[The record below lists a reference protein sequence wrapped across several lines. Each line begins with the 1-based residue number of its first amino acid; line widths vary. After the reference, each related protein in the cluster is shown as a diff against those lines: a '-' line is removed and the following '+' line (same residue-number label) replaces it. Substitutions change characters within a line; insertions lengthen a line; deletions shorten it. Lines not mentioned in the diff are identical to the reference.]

1 MRPLLRVSIVC
12 GFVLIGCSDDPVD
25 PDPPEVPEPPGAPPA
40 LMRHCDGEL
49 CLALIAENFTMPLQV
64 VSPPGDHRVF
74 VVEQRGRA
82 IVLDETEQRTYIDI
96 SADVLM
102 RYENGLL
109 GMAFH
114 PAFASNGR
122 FYLHYTDAGADNIV
136 EEFIVDPAADVAQS
150 PVRRVLLR
158 VVHEDTTNN
167 HKAGHLAFGPDGYLW
182 ISVGDGMVPSM
193 ARRTTDLRGSIL
205 RIDVDAG
212 QPYGVPAD
220 NPFVGDGTS
229 MPEIYYY
236 GLRNPWRFSIDAQ
249 SGLAFIAD
257 VGTNQYEE
265 INVVPYDESGHHFGW
280 PIREGPD
287 CAFSETCE
295 SDGLTPPSAYFSH
308 SDVPRVCALIGGAVY
323 RGDAVPALRDRY
335 VFADACAGLRTAAFD
350 AAGEISDLSEWMF
363 AEVPGVGAMDI
374 VSVGQ
379 GGDGAVYLA
388 MHARGEVYRIE
399 AP

>member
-64 VSPPGDHRVF
+64 VSPPGDHLVF
-74 VVEQRGRA
+74 VVEQRVRA
-82 IVLDETEQRTYIDI
+82 IVLDESEQRTCSDI
-96 SADVLM
+96 WVDVVM
-102 RYENGLL
+102 
-109 GMAFH
+109 
-114 PAFASNGR
+114 
-122 FYLHYTDAGADNIV
+122 HYVDAGADNFV
-136 EEFIVDPAADVAQS
+136 DEFIVDPTADVAQS

-265 INVVPYDESGHHFGW
+265 INVVPYDEGGHHFGW

-287 CAFSETCE
+287 CAFSET
-295 SDGLTPPSAYFSH
+295 
-308 SDVPRVCALIGGAVY
+308 
-323 RGDAVPALRDRY
+323 
-335 VFADACAGLRTAAFD
+335 
-350 AAGEISDLSEWMF
+350 
-363 AEVPGVGAMDI
+363 
-374 VSVGQ
+374 
-379 GGDGAVYLA
+379 
-388 MHARGEVYRIE
+388 
-399 AP
+399 